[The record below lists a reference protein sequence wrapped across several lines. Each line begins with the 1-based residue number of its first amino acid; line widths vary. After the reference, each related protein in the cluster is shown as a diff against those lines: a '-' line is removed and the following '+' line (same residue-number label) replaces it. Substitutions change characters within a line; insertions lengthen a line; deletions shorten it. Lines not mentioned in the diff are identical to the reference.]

1 MRKSSVKFNAKA
13 LANLLM
19 KDIVQEQNALLIDYA
34 KNKIVE
40 IGDMI
45 KTYHSKNHMD
55 RTGHLLNSLLWG
67 VSYQGKLVDGGF
79 YRQASAKGE
88 SYLHEWMSGDTK
100 YLIPVDGR
108 ALAQQYLQSYGNN
121 GARGWRVFFAILAP
135 YWGYWERGFKM
146 KSGGGIVY
154 KGTSRERKMPQIIG
168 KTYRF
173 AVMTEFYDQVKADL
187 KPARVRF
194 RVSVPKYAKDELDR
208 KWNKYANID

>member
-19 KDIVQEQNALLIDYA
+19 KDIVKEQNALLIDYA

-67 VSYQGKLVDGGF
+67 VSYQGKLVKGGF
-79 YRQASAKGE
+79 YRQARVKGE

-135 YWGYWERGFKM
+135 YWGYWE
-146 KSGGGIVY
+146 
-154 KGTSRERKMPQIIG
+154 KGHVNHRANRVLQ
-168 KTYRF
+168 F
-173 AVMTEFYDQVKADL
+173 AVMTEFYDQVKAEL

-194 RVSVPKYAKDELDR
+194 RVSVPKYTKEQLDR

>member
-19 KDIVQEQNALLIDYA
+19 KDIVKEQNALLIDYA

-45 KTYHSKNHMD
+45 KTYHSKNNMD

-67 VSYQGKLVDGGF
+67 VSYQGKLVKGGF
-79 YRQASAKGE
+79 YRQARVKGV

-135 YWGYWERGFKM
+135 YWGYWE
-146 KSGGGIVY
+146 
-154 KGTSRERKMPQIIG
+154 KGHVNHRANRVLQ
-168 KTYRF
+168 F
-173 AVMTEFYDQVKADL
+173 AVMTEFYDQVKAEL

-194 RVSVPKYAKDELDR
+194 RVSVPKYMKDELDR

>member
-19 KDIVQEQNALLIDYA
+19 KDIVKEQNALLIDYA

-45 KTYHSKNHMD
+45 KTYHSKNNMD

-67 VSYQGKLVDGGF
+67 VSYQGKLVKGGF
-79 YRQASAKGE
+79 YRQARVKGE

-135 YWGYWERGFKM
+135 YWGYWE
-146 KSGGGIVY
+146 
-154 KGTSRERKMPQIIG
+154 KGHVNHRANRVLQ
-168 KTYRF
+168 F
-173 AVMTEFYDQVKADL
+173 AVMTEFYDQVKAEL

-194 RVSVPKYAKDELDR
+194 RVSVPKYTKEQLDR

>member
-19 KDIVQEQNALLIDYA
+19 KDIVKEQNALLIDYA

-67 VSYQGKLVDGGF
+67 VSYQGKLVKGGF
-79 YRQASAKGE
+79 YRQARVKGE

-135 YWGYWERGFKM
+135 YWGYWEKGFRMVSEGRGSKAYS
-146 KSGGGIVY
+146 KGIR
-154 KGTSRERKMPQIIG
+154 SF
-168 KTYRF
+168 YRF

-194 RVSVPKYAKDELDR
+194 RVSVPKYMKDELDR
-208 KWNKYANID
+208 KWKKYANIS

>member
-19 KDIVQEQNALLIDYA
+19 KDIVKEQNALLIDYA

-45 KTYHSKNHMD
+45 KTYHSKNNMD

-67 VSYQGKLVDGGF
+67 VSYQGKLVKGGF
-79 YRQASAKGE
+79 YRQARVKGE

-135 YWGYWERGFKM
+135 YWGYWEKGFRMVSEGRGSKAYS
-146 KSGGGIVY
+146 KGIRSFY
-154 KGTSRERKMPQIIG
+154 G
-168 KTYRF
+168 F

-194 RVSVPKYAKDELDR
+194 RVSVPKYTKEQLDR

>member
-19 KDIVQEQNALLIDYA
+19 KDIVKEQNALLVDYA

-67 VSYQGKLVDGGF
+67 VSYQGKLVKGGF
-79 YRQASAKGE
+79 YRQARVKGE

-135 YWGYWERGFKM
+135 YWGYWE
-146 KSGGGIVY
+146 
-154 KGTSRERKMPQIIG
+154 KGHVNHRANRVLQ
-168 KTYRF
+168 F

-194 RVSVPKYAKDELDR
+194 RVSVPKYTKEQLDR
-208 KWNKYANID
+208 KWEKYANIS